1 MIVKATDK
9 DIEFIL
15 TKATDAAS
23 EGVQQEI
30 SSEKA
35 EALFTNILKNDGYY
49 LVYKNSED
57 EVGGWI
63 LLGENKDYFTDIKHG
78 FIYDIYVLPSFRG
91 KSISKNLIIEGINSL
106 KSKGFNEIRLNV
118 YSSNHA
124 KEIYKKLGFE
134 DLHSIMTISV

>member
-23 EGVQQEI
+23 EGVQQEV
-30 SSEKA
+30 SPEKT
-35 EALFTNILKNDGYY
+35 EVLFTSILKNGGYY
-49 LVYKNSED
+49 LVCKSSE
-57 EVGGWI
+57 EEFCGWI

-91 KSISKNLIIEGINSL
+91 KSISKKLINEGIKSL
-106 KSKGFNEIRLNV
+106 KSKGYNEIRLNV

-124 KEIYKKLGFE
+124 KEIYKKNR
-134 DLHSIMTISV
+134 I